1 MYLADLHIHSHYAR
15 ATSRDCDP
23 AHLDL
28 WARKKGI
35 FLLGTGD
42 FTHPA
47 WRAELEEALV
57 PAEEGFYTLRDSL
70 RQEHFWG
77 GEPPRFVLSG
87 EISSIYKK
95 NGRTRKV
102 HNVILLPSLEAATN
116 LSHRLEAIG
125 NIHSDGR
132 PILGLDC
139 RDLLELTLEAC
150 PEAVFIP
157 AHIWTPH
164 FSLFGAFSGFDTIEE
179 CFEDLT
185 PYIHALETGLSS
197 DPPMNWRVSQLD
209 RFTLVSNSDAHS
221 PAKLGREA
229 NLLDTGISYPELKAA
244 LETGV
249 GFAGTLEFFPE
260 EGKYHLDGHRN
271 CGIRLTPAETEAC
284 GGVCPICGKQ
294 LTIGVEHRVED
305 LSDREEGY
313 LPEHRKHFESLAP
326 LSEVIAASTGLSE
339 GSKKTQACY
348 EELLRVLGPEF
359 HILREAPCEEVEK
372 VAGPAVAE
380 GLHRLRSGK
389 VLRQAG
395 YDGEFGRVQ
404 LLTPSEIEAYHG
416 QISLFGVSSTKKEEK
431 GPTRKKPSASSSQ
444 PLHAAVFP
452 PNSEQLAAASAPE
465 PIIAVAAGP
474 GTGKTKTLVDRILFL
489 LSEGGAKPSEI
500 TAVTFTREAAREM
513 RQRLEEKLG
522 KRSLSAMTINT
533 FHAICFA
540 QLGNPPLIGKA
551 ASLALAEEVLKA
563 RGNKLSP
570 HRLLQAISQRKNGA
584 SKKDPKIPPE
594 ILDAY
599 QEALTEK
606 NLLDLDDLL
615 LEGLSHPPK
624 KPKAFTHLLV
634 DEFQDCNQLQ
644 YNLTLAWSKNGKSL
658 FVIGDP
664 DQSIYGFRGALGT
677 CFSQLRTDFPGLRE
691 IRLTRNY
698 RSTPEIL
705 GSALAVISQN
715 PGGPRE
721 LTAQVPSGEKIR
733 LLNSR
738 DEFSE
743 AAFLAKEV
751 SRRTGGMDMLSAQ
764 GTTEPE
770 ATLAF
775 SEIAVLCR
783 THRQLELIE
792 RFLRREDIPCILVG
806 REDFLEKPLV
816 QGTLAFFRFLSDPR
830 DLESLKNCLKLLW
843 DCPGSAIS
851 SALSALPP
859 LYGQGPELWGKALS
873 DVSALSQFLCSA
885 AEYFPLLSQ
894 KPEKLLERWRKQWP
908 QESSLRKLQN
918 MAAFHQTL
926 SEFLTVLDLGE
937 EGDLRRPSGASKS
950 SGAVRLMTFHGAK
963 GLEFPLVFLAGVTE
977 GRIPKGP
984 VPLTADPLEEEEERR
999 LFYVGMTRA
1008 QKELVIS
1015 VPGTPSPFLRA
1026 LPEELLCASAL
1037 PKRERPAEQLSLFGS

>member
-23 AHLDL
+23 VHLDL
-28 WARKKGI
+28 WARKKGLS
-35 FLLGTGD
+35 LLGTGD

-57 PAEEGFYTLRDSL
+57 PAEEGLYTLRESL

-77 GEPPRFVLSG
+77 GKPPRFVLSG

-95 NGRTRKV
+95 NGKTRKV
-102 HNVILLPSLEAATN
+102 HSVILLPSLEAAAN

-164 FSLFGAFSGFDTIEE
+164 FSLFGAFSGFDSIEE

-185 PYIHALETGLSS
+185 PHIHALETGLSS

-229 NLLDTGISYPELKAA
+229 NLLETGISYPELKTA
-244 LETGV
+244 LETGR

-271 CGIRLTPAETEAC
+271 CGVRLTPAETEAY
-284 GGVCPICGKQ
+284 GGKCPVCGKR

-313 LPEHRKHFESLAP
+313 LPEHRKPFESLAP
-326 LSEVIAASTGLSE
+326 LPEVIAASTGVSE

-348 EELLRVLGPEF
+348 EELLRALGPEF
-359 HILREAPCEEVEK
+359 YILREAPFEEVAK
-372 VAGPAVAE
+372 AAGPAVAE
-380 GLHRLRSGK
+380 GLRRLRAGK

-416 QISLFGVSSTKKEEK
+416 QVSLFGAASLEKKKKSPALQKLSAAPSTAS
-431 GPTRKKPSASSSQ
+431 PAPAASS
-444 PLHAAVFP
+444 
-452 PNSEQLAAASAPE
+452 PNPEQLAAASASQAV
-465 PIIAVAAGP
+465 IAVAAGP
-474 GTGKTKTLVDRILFL
+474 GTGKTKTLTDRILFL
-489 LSEGGAKPSEI
+489 LSQGGAKPSEI

-513 RQRLEEKLG
+513 RERLAAKLG
-522 KRSLSAMTINT
+522 KRSLAAMTINT

-540 QLGNPPLIGKA
+540 QLGNPPLIGTSEA
-551 ASLALAEEVLKA
+551 VALAEEVFLA
-563 RGNKLSP
+563 RGKKLSP
-570 HRLLQAISQRKNGA
+570 HRLLQAVSQMKNGA
-584 SKKDPKIPPE
+584 AQRDPKIPTE
-594 ILDAY
+594 LLEAY
-599 QEALTEK
+599 QEALTGK
-606 NLLDLDDLL
+606 GLLDLDDLL
-615 LEGLSHPPK
+615 RKGLSQPPK
-624 KPKAFTHLLV
+624 KPKAFTHLLI

-644 YNLTLAWSKNGKSL
+644 YDLALAWSKNAKSL

-664 DQSIYGFRGALGT
+664 DQSIYGFRGALGN
-677 CFSQLRTDFPGLRE
+677 CFSQLRADFPGLRE

-721 LTAQVPSGEKIR
+721 LSAQGPSGEKVC
-733 LLNSR
+733 LFTGG

-743 AAFLAKEV
+743 AIFLAKEV
-751 SRRTGGMDMLSAQ
+751 ARRTGGMDMLSAQ
-764 GTTEPE
+764 GATEPE
-770 ATLAF
+770 TTLAF
-775 SEIAVLCR
+775 SEIAILCR

-792 RFLRREDIPCILVG
+792 RSLRREDIPCVIVG
-806 REDFLEKPLV
+806 REDFLDKPLV

-830 DLESLKNCLKLLW
+830 DLESLKSCLKLLW
-843 DCPGSAIS
+843 NCPGSAIS
-851 SALSALPP
+851 SALSALP
-859 LYGQGPELWGKALS
+859 LLSGQKPENWQEALG
-873 DVSALSQFLCSA
+873 DIPALSQFLRMA

-894 KPEKLLERWRKQWP
+894 KPEKLLERWKEQWP

-926 SEFLTVLDLGE
+926 PEFLTILALGE
-937 EGDLRRPSGASKS
+937 EGDLRRASGTLKS

-963 GLEFPLVFLAGVTE
+963 GLEFPLVFLAGASQ
-977 GRIPKGP
+977 GK
-984 VPLTADPLEEEEERR
+984 LPLEAASGTAEGQEEERR

-1015 VPGTPSPFLRA
+1015 APGVPSPFLQV
-1026 LPEELLCASAL
+1026 LPEALLRTSAL
-1037 PKRERPAEQLSLFGS
+1037 PKRERPAEQLSLFGP